1 MPRKGGS
8 RATNPPKRKTCDL
21 CMSTEKLHICQE
33 MCDDDGAMVRCGS
46 ATCEKC
52 LTWMFADGRG
62 CSRVGRMNTAN
73 PEKCPYHHAFAE
85 CECSDCEKREGG
97 PLTLGHFAQLGA
109 LKHVWM
115 LCCGGCDPDT
125 WVPCC
130 RQILHVQNPEALH
143 AELRQ
148 AKAEGQDISIIP
160 DDYKGCPPGFD
171 AKLFQQNGCM
181 QGNCEMP
188 AGVSKNAT
196 VDTQFGEEEL
206 TSRLGPTFSE
216 VFATAAGKELVDDAH
231 RSEMV
236 DNAAR
241 QTTET
246 FSDNSEEFT
255 EYSDNESLMSDDGFT
270 KEPRNHT
277 DDEMEDADN
286 EGNTSNQYADQYASS
301 DEDAP
306 LSAFLPQPVPSE
318 GKRPIREKHNRK
330 TSRWNSEFVNQERTD
345 QTANSAPVHECSDDD
360 ADESVWDLPE
370 RVTIKASQAVLT
382 AEEEERELL
391 QTKEGKRQALLDRLD
406 REKEEYYVTRNELVL
421 QAFGQKKGSS
431 PSAKTRKRIN
441 AFCARMKIR
450 IVNRYARRWFR
461 ELVPARRWSREI
473 VPFDRGQVIQDYY
486 DRKQKMIVFSVLQ
499 NVLSRVCD

>member
-1 MPRKGGS
+1 M
-8 RATNPPKRKTCDL
+8 PPKSARKPTTCDL
-21 CMSTEKLHICQE
+21 CPNTQNLHICQE
-33 MCDDDGAMVRCGS
+33 MCNVDGAMVRCGA
-46 ATCEKC
+46 ATCEDC
-52 LTWMFADGRG
+52 LRSMFADGRG
-62 CSRVGRMNTAN
+62 GSRVRRMKKET
-73 PEKCPYHHAFAE
+73 PEECPLHHAFAE
-85 CECSDCEKREGG
+85 CECSDCETREGG
-97 PLTLGHFAQLGA
+97 PLTMGHFARLGA
-109 LKHVWM
+109 MKHVWM
-115 LCCGGCDPDT
+115 LCCGGCHEKT
-125 WVPCC
+125 WEPCC
-130 RQILHVQNPEALH
+130 HQVLHVPNPVALQ
-143 AELRQ
+143 AELK
-148 AKAEGQDISIIP
+148 KAEAEGHDISDIP
-160 DDYKGCPPGFD
+160 DGYKGCEGGFD
-171 AKLFQQNGCM
+171 AKLFERNGCRRLFCQM
-181 QGNCEMP
+181 F
-188 AGVSKNAT
+188 AGTTQTAKP
-196 VDTQFGEEEL
+196 DTEFGEESF
-206 TSRLGPTFSE
+206 TSRLGPVFDE
-216 VFATAAGKELVDDAH
+216 VFATAAGEELVDDAH
-231 RSEMV
+231 KPEMV

-241 QTTET
+241 EITET

-255 EYSDNESLMSDDGFT
+255 ECSDNESLISDEFT
-270 KEPRNHT
+270 KESRNHT
-277 DDEMEDADN
+277 DDEMDDADN
-286 EGNTSNQYADQYASS
+286 EGNPSNQYADQYASS

-318 GKRPIREKHNRK
+318 GKRPSREKRNRK

-360 ADESVWDLPE
+360 DAEESVWDLPE
-370 RVTIKASQAVLT
+370 RVTIKATQAVLT

-406 REKEEYYVTRNELVL
+406 KEKEDYYVRRNELVL